1 MALQLFEIADVTVS
15 SPQATITFSSIPQ
28 GYTDLKLFSSVRTTT
43 ADNFQLIRFSLNGV
57 EGNFREVYGSN
68 GSVGAGLSAQNRLG
82 YSSGGSTTS
91 NTFSNGELQIPNYT
105 STVSKTSLI
114 DAVNENN
121 SAVTVLTFAANI
133 TPTASPVTSINI
145 FLESGA
151 FATNSTF
158 TLYGVL

>member
-1 MALQLFEIADVTVS
+1 MALQLFKIADVTVS

-28 GYTDLKLFSSVRTTT
+28 GYTDLKLFSSVRTTI

-57 EGNFREVYGSN
+57 EGTFREVYGTN
-68 GSVGAGLSAQNRLG
+68 GSVGTGTTAHNRLG

-91 NTFSNGELQIPNYT
+91 NTFSNGELYIPNYT
-105 STVSKTSLI
+105 STVSKSSSI
-114 DAVNENN
+114 DMVNENN
-121 SAVTVLTFAANI
+121 GSVTVLTFAANI
-133 TPTASPVTSINI
+133 TPTASPVTSINL
-145 FLESGA
+145 FLESNS